1 MGERLSA
8 RKKLLLS
15 AMLFACALI
24 SFGAIELVARALFP
38 QMAGHIVS
46 STKTRNKNFHLEPFS
61 GVKMRVPQPDYEF
74 DAESTQRVLLVMGDS
89 ITFGFGLAYQDIY
102 WQRWQRVF
110 DLRSDD
116 PIQIISPAYM
126 GNNFSNNTESIR
138 QFIDLFA
145 DREIVGIVYQFNFN
159 DILPLRAEAIRDA
172 VHLTPVQQSLMAFRV
187 KYLNLSVAQKVAAHY
202 LNRVRHSLR
211 PEDCNDLG
219 VNALGEYTYAYGAKG
234 FEEVSTKLWQS
245 FDEKVTE
252 IHDIVPRTPFF
263 ILVSPLSPHIDPH
276 YQGNY
281 STFQPRFDCA
291 TIDPIEQLTRVA
303 KANDIDLI
311 DPTDYMAQIFQS
323 SVAEHNPAQMY
334 FFNDLNHFNEM
345 GTSYFA
351 EFSMQKLTEG
361 LAREKPTGGLA
372 SEEFAEE
379 LAREDLAEG
388 RAKGELAEGLAKG
401 ELAEGLA
408 SAH

>member
-1 MGERLSA
+1 MSDRLSA
-8 RKKLLLS
+8 RKKLLFS
-15 AMLFACALI
+15 AMLLACALI
-24 SFGAIELVARALFP
+24 GLGAMELVARALFP

-46 STKTRNKNFHLEPFS
+46 STKTRNKNFHLKPFS
-61 GVKMRVPQPDYEF
+61 GVKMRVPQSDYEF
-74 DAESTQRVLLVMGDS
+74 ETENAQRVLLVMGDS
-89 ITFGFGLAYQDIY
+89 ISFGFGLAYQDIY
-102 WQRWQRVF
+102 WQRWQRVL

-126 GNNFSNNTESIR
+126 GNNFSNNTELIR
-138 QFIDLFA
+138 QFLDLFA
-145 DREIVGIVYQFNFN
+145 DKEIVGIVYQFNFN

-172 VHLTPVQQSLMAFRV
+172 VQLNPLQQTLMEFRV

-234 FEEVSTKLWQS
+234 FEEVSTELWQS

-252 IHDIVPRTPFF
+252 IHNIVPRTPFF

-291 TIDPIEQLTRVA
+291 TIDPIDQLTRIA

-311 DPTDYMAQIFQS
+311 DPTGYMAQIFQS
-323 SVAEHNPAQMY
+323 SVAERNPAQMY

-345 GTSYFA
+345 GASYFA

-361 LAREKPTGGLA
+361 LARVERT
-372 SEEFAEE
+372 
-379 LAREDLAEG
+379 
-388 RAKGELAEGLAKG
+388 EGLAR
-401 ELAEGLA
+401 
-408 SAH
+408 AH